1 MRISDWSS
9 DVCSSDLLPIIGGG
23 LVLALGNQRAN
34 AARWLSLLIA
44 FVVFLL
50 SIPLFTG
57 FDYANAGLQFI
68 ERREWIPAY
77 DIQYHLGAD
86 GISVALILLTTITS
100 VLVLIGAWG
109 SVSKRVSQYF
119 ATLLILEGVMIGVF
133 CAVDAILFYAFFE
146 GMLIPMFIIIGVWG
160 GPRRVYAAMKFFLYT
175 FLGSV
180 FMLVGLIYMYMKGG
194 SWQIPDLVQLP
205 LTATEQMWLF
215 FAFFLGFAVKSPMF
229 PVHTW
234 LPDAHVEAPTGGSV
248 VLAAIMLKIGGYGF
262 LRFSLPIVPHASH
275 DFAMLMIALSR
286 IAIVSVGRVAL
297 VQDPPPK
304 PHDYFYVAP
313 LGLVTPGLFLPP

>member
-1 MRISDWSS
+1 
-9 DVCSSDLLPIIGGG
+9 
-23 LVLALGNQRAN
+23 
-34 AARWLSLLIA
+34 
-44 FVVFLL
+44 
-50 SIPLFTG
+50 
-57 FDYANAGLQFI
+57 
-68 ERREWIPAY
+68 
-77 DIQYHLGAD
+77 
-86 GISVALILLTTITS
+86 
-100 VLVLIGAWG
+100 
-109 SVSKRVSQYF
+109 
-119 ATLLILEGVMIGVF
+119 MIGVF

-194 SWQIPDLVQLP
+194 SWQIPDLVQLS

-215 FAFFLGFAVKSPMF
+215 FAFFLGFAVKIPMF

-262 LRFSLPIVPHASH
+262 LRFSLPIEIGRAPSELQS
-275 DFAMLMIALSR
+275 LMR
-286 IAIVSVGRVAL
+286 ISYAV
-297 VQDPPPK
+297 
-304 PHDYFYVAP
+304 F
-313 LGLVTPGLFLPP
+313 